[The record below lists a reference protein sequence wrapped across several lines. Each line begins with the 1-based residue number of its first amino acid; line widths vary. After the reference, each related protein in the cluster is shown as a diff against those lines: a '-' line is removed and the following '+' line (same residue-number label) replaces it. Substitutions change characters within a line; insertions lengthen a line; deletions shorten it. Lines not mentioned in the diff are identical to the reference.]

1 MLSFVILFSIKQWSH
16 ARGIGGCLNRKR
28 EEEKNTSQ
36 SIYVYSLI
44 VFVYKYQIKNGNE
57 QSPPKNKTNVEKPS
71 IN

>member
-16 ARGIGGCLNRKR
+16 AHGIGGCLNRKR